1 MINPIHVNTLRRT
14 ALAVAVTATL
24 AVAGCAA
31 APQPPPGAAEVRTK
45 LTRLQS
51 DPNLA
56 NRAPAALSEAE
67 AAVRVAEQPLA
78 GDTELANHRVYMADR
93 KVDIAAARAATRY
106 AEEQRVILSQERSR
120 ERLDARTREADQARR
135 DAETAQREAA
145 AAGVAAAGVAT
156 AAALRNEE
164 LQRKIDEL
172 QAQTTE
178 RGLVLTLGDVLFATG
193 RADLKP
199 GAIGNLD
206 RLVAFLAEYPQL
218 AVEIEGHTDS
228 VGSAASNQL
237 LSERRAAS
245 VRSYLLE
252 QGVTARRMT
261 TAGLGESRPVADNE
275 TPSGRQQNR
284 RVEIIIENPAQATTV
299 TAP

>member
-1 MINPIHVNTLRRT
+1 MINSINVNTLRRT

-31 APQPPPGAAEVRTK
+31 APQPPSGAAEVRTK

-78 GDTELANHRVYMADR
+78 GDPELANHRVYMADR

-106 AEEQRVILSQERSR
+106 AEEQRVLLSQERSR

-135 DAETAQREAA
+135 DAEMAGRDADAARAA
-145 AAGVAAAGVAT
+145 AASDAT
-156 AAALRNEE
+156 AAALRAEE

-228 VGSAASNQL
+228 VGSDASNQL

-261 TAGLGESRPVADNE
+261 TAGLGESRPIADNE
-275 TPSGRQQNR
+275 TSGGRQQNR
-284 RVEIIIENPAQATTV
+284 RVEIIIEKPTQATTV
-299 TAP
+299 TTP